1 MESNNLAAVPKDKI
15 FPASRATIVMSPSG
29 GRWYGHKKY
38 GKIVD
43 IENHA
48 GSDGL
53 GRGKEI
59 MLSVPAILQGSIAL
73 RLIDCGVEVRRAY
86 MIGAKVAYLGQG
98 MPVTFGNDPEPKPDP
113 KFFREAGKIFRD
125 GFTWLIVSPWGDAD
139 NYLNCE
145 IFSDAGLAGV
155 DGSKALVSIPIPV
168 DSDHQPNVFLNL
180 TEVCSYI
187 AKCLDLPFRET
198 FMTGEG

>member
-1 MESNNLAAVPKDKI
+1 MVVDFMSAMPKGKA
-15 FPASRATIVMSPSG
+15 FPASRATIVMGPGG

-43 IENHA
+43 LENHA

-59 MLSVPAILQGSIAL
+59 MLSVPAILQGSVAL

-98 MPVTFGNDPEPKPDP
+98 MLVAFGDGPAPDP
-113 KFFREAGKIFRD
+113 DPNIFRAAGKVFRD
-125 GFTWLIVSPWGDAD
+125 GFTWLIVSPLGDAD
-139 NYLNCE
+139 RCLNFE
-145 IFSDAGLAGV
+145 IFSDASLTGI
-155 DGSKALVSIPIPV
+155 DGSKALVSILTPV
-168 DSDHQPNVFLNL
+168 DSDHQPNIFLNL
-180 TEVCSYI
+180 TDLCSHI
-187 AKCLDLPFRET
+187 SGCLDLPFRET
-198 FMTGEG
+198 FVTGAG